1 MNSKRS
7 REDWKNEVE
16 KYKKSGLSVN
26 GYCRVNNISPSTFIH
41 WKKKYAPSAIVP
53 PSHHLVKVP
62 NLMKNRERMK
72 LSYNQVVVEF
82 PAALPVSKIAHLIS
96 ALKEV

>member
-1 MNSKRS
+1 MSNKRS
-7 REDWKNEVE
+7 QEDWKNEVE

-26 GYCRVNNISPSTFIH
+26 GYCRVNNISPSTFMY
-41 WKKKYAPSAIVP
+41 WKKKYAPSAIET

-62 NLMKNRERMK
+62 NPMKIGDKMR

-82 PAALPVSKIAHLIS
+82 PAELSASKIAHLIS

>member
-1 MNSKRS
+1 MNNKRS
-7 REDWKNEVE
+7 REDWRNEVE

-41 WKKKYAPSAIVP
+41 WKKKYIPSVIEP
-53 PSHHLVKVP
+53 PSHHLVKVLNP
-62 NLMKNRERMK
+62 IKNGERMK
-72 LSYNQVVVEF
+72 LSYNQVVLEF
-82 PAALPVSKIAHLIS
+82 PADLSVCKIAHLIS